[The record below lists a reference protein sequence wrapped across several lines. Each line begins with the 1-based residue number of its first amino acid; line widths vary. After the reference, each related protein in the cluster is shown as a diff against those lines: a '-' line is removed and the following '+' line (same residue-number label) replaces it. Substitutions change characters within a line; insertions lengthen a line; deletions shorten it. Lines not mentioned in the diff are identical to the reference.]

1 MALALMAV
9 MVLALLF
16 VGVLY
21 STDLRSGSLL
31 EPSKWVYDGLLVA
44 ATLLCALRALAV
56 RRERVAWSLMAL
68 ALASWTIGEII
79 WDCLYGST
87 SNPPIPSISD
97 GFWLAFY
104 PLAAASLVAL
114 GRLRLRNLSATA
126 WLDAATGALGV
137 AAVSAAVIFDTVL
150 RSTHGSFRVVATG
163 LAYPVGDLAL
173 LSIVVLVSIASG
185 RRLFRQSWMG
195 MVSGLLVF
203 YATDSVYLVQTA
215 NNSYHQYG
223 PLDIGWPLGIALI
236 ASAAWMPFR
245 RNPEPA
251 EDQPGVAVAVGFG
264 MLGLGVLIVDH
275 FRSTNLLALVLASGC
290 VVSVG
295 VGLVFAFRY
304 RETADAATRARD
316 EAIEASNA
324 KSMFVATVSH
334 ELRTP
339 LNGVIGMSD
348 LLLETELTDQ
358 QREYAEIVR
367 TSSEGLL
374 AIINDILDY
383 SKIEAGKLAVAST
396 AFSLRETIA
405 EACAMSLVAA
415 SAKEIEVNV
424 LSDPELPA
432 WLNGDAS
439 RIRQV
444 VINLVANAVK
454 FTNKGSVT
462 VRVNA
467 TPLEGATR
475 ARVEITD
482 TGIGIDESSLA
493 HLFKP
498 FTQADNT
505 HSREHGGTGLGLTIS
520 AQLVETMGGTIGARS
535 RPGQGSTFW
544 FELDLPTATGPTV
557 PAANVAGEDVPAAVA
572 SAKPA
577 RPTARSGAARAIA
590 PAVSDSAP
598 LVLVAEDTPVN
609 QAVAVALLTRC
620 GYRAQVVNNGREALA
635 AIATTS
641 FEAVLMDCQMPVMDG
656 YEATREIRRSEYD
669 DRHLPIIAL
678 TAHSMAGDEQKC
690 RAAGM
695 DDYLSKP
702 LREQMLR
709 AALARAAGETALSA
723 DAPVA
728 PPGAAQ
734 VAMPSSSS

>member
-1 MALALMAV
+1 MALALMV
-9 MVLALLF
+9 VIVLALMF

-21 STDLRSGSLL
+21 TTHLGSGSLR
-31 EPSKWVYDGLLVA
+31 EPSKWVYDGVLVA
-44 ATLLCALRALAV
+44 ATVLCALRAIAV

-68 ALASWTIGEII
+68 ALASWTAGEVI
-79 WDCLYGST
+79 WDCVYGSS

-195 MVSGLLVF
+195 MVAGLLVF
-203 YATDSVYLVQTA
+203 YAADSVYLVQTA

-245 RNPEPA
+245 KNPEPA
-251 EDQPGVAVAVGFG
+251 EDQPGVVVAVGFG

-275 FRSTNLLALVLASGC
+275 FRPTNLLALVLASGC

-304 RETADAATRARD
+304 REAADAATRARD

-339 LNGVIGMSD
+339 LNGVLGMSD
-348 LLLETELTDQ
+348 LLLETELTAQ

-383 SKIEAGKLAVAST
+383 SKIEAGKLAVVSAD
-396 AFSLRETIA
+396 FSLRETIA
-405 EACAMSLVAA
+405 EACAMVLVAA
-415 SAKEIEVNV
+415 RGKGIEVNV

-444 VINLVANAVK
+444 VINLVSNAVK

-462 VRVNA
+462 VRVNEA
-467 TPLEGATR
+467 PLEDATR
-475 ARVEITD
+475 VRVEVTD
-482 TGIGIDESSLA
+482 TGIGIDERSLE
-493 HLFKP
+493 HLFEP
-498 FTQADNT
+498 FTQADGT
-505 HSREHGGTGLGLTIS
+505 HAREYGGTGLGLTIS
-520 AQLVETMGGTIGARS
+520 AQLVETMGGTIGAHS
-535 RPGQGSTFW
+535 QPGQGSTFW
-544 FELDLPTATGPTV
+544 FELDLPPAAGPMPPTANAASEDVLPTV
-557 PAANVAGEDVPAAVA
+557 ASERPATTTPPA
-572 SAKPA
+572 
-577 RPTARSGAARAIA
+577 T
-590 PAVSDSAP
+590 SDSAP
-598 LVLVAEDTPVN
+598 LVLVAEDAPVN
-609 QAVAVALLTRC
+609 QAVAVALLKRC
-620 GYRAQVVNNGREALA
+620 GYRAHVVNNGREALA

-656 YEATREIRRSEYD
+656 YQATREIRRSEYD

-702 LREQMLR
+702 LREQVLR
-709 AALARAAGETALSA
+709 AVLARVLGETAPSA
-723 DAPVA
+723 DAAAA
-728 PPGAAQ
+728 PPGAAP
-734 VAMPSSSS
+734 VDTPASIS